1 MNTLNRGARAFNR
14 VVKCRPARA
23 ILPQAANDNLVNPLK
38 DSMLRAALKHFAQ
51 HGLGAAQNARMRAQ
65 EARFAGDHAAYRWW
79 RDMCRSLDARM
90 ASALPDPEAAC

>member
-1 MNTLNRGARAFNR
+1 MFPKNLTARGSVR
-14 VVKCRPARA
+14 VLRRRSVYISP
-23 ILPQAANDNLVNPLK
+23 PQAANDNAINPLR
-38 DSMLRAALKHFAQ
+38 DTMLRAALTHFAE

-65 EARFAGDHAAYRWW
+65 EARFVGDHAAYRWW